1 MELQHK
7 FDEDVSTERFFEV
20 AKEEVERLTKENTK
34 EKTPMTMDVSKHS
47 II

>member
-20 AKEEVERLTKENTK
+20 AKEEVERLTK
-34 EKTPMTMDVSKHS
+34 KTQKKKRP
-47 II
+47 